1 MYVAKV
7 NDELEVTVVKKS
19 EAEYTLDGKNV
30 ELDLLQIA
38 NNRYHIL
45 LNNKSYT
52 VETVGFDQEQKTGK
66 ILVNNR
72 LYEVKLKDE
81 TDLLLEKYGVETQGK
96 KTINEIKSPMP
107 GLVIKVIVEPGNA
120 IDKGQPLLVLESM
133 KMENVIKAQGN
144 GIIDTVHCKV
154 GDTVEKNQLL
164 IKLA

>member
-81 TDLLLEKYGVETQGK
+81 TDLLLEKYGVETQSK